1 MLDRVGRAIAW
12 VSAWRKAM
20 LGAAT
25 FTILVI
31 LAFLELDSAAK
42 APLFALVAATGL
54 CISVS
59 PGASKHP
66 VVSILVPMLTGVASL
81 MAAMSWVGGL
91 DQSLSLWIWAMFAAL
106 IVIAVLGLMPDAE
119 P

>member
-1 MLDRVGRAIAW
+1 
-12 VSAWRKAM
+12 M

-25 FTILVI
+25 FIIFVT
-31 LAFLELDSAAK
+31 LALLELDSAVR

-66 VVSILVPMLTGVASL
+66 AVSILVPMLTGVASL

-91 DQSLSLWIWAMFAAL
+91 DQSLSPWIWALVAAL
-106 IVIAVLGLMPDAE
+106 IVIAVLGLVPDAE
-119 P
+119 PK